1 MPNCDSDLGDTN
13 VFVVSN
19 RLPVSV
25 KLLDDGT
32 YDFKV
37 SSGGLVGALQGLSQS
52 VKFKWYGWPGQYVPD
67 RERQFVKDEL
77 VKHNAVPVFLEKELA
92 EKHYNG
98 FSSRLLQ
105 RPRLIL

>member
-1 MPNCDSDLGDTN
+1 MPNYGGDLGDESI
-13 VFVVSN
+13 FVVSN

-32 YDFKV
+32 YDFTI
-37 SSGGLVGALQGLSQS
+37 SSGGLVGALHGLSQYM
-52 VKFKWYGWPGQYVPD
+52 KFRWYGWPRQDVPD
-67 RERQFVKDEL
+67 SKRQFMKEEL
-77 VKHNAVPVFLEKELA
+77 VKHNAVPVFLEKALA

-105 RPRLIL
+105 RHRFIL